1 MANQDFKQKKND
13 VMGMDPSQERA
24 QDAQNNS
31 QMQTEEEA
39 GAPSQ
44 GSQKLEQDSNRQ
56 AQGRDR
62 NQDAQ
67 GRERTPYAQG
77 RESQNTEASEAET
90 QEFPHQTVAENSGRE
105 SGNKITGQREE
116 GTGGYGGTEDQ
127 GRSGNKQSEVRG
139 EDRKSSGNE
148 ANRNQKKR
156 DVA

>member
-24 QDAQNNS
+24 QDAQNNA
-31 QMQTEEEA
+31 QMQTDEEA

-67 GRERTPYAQG
+67 GRDRNPNTQG
-77 RESQNTEASEAET
+77 RDNNQFTDASEAET
-90 QEFPHQTVAENSGRE
+90 QEFPNPVVSQGSDGKSGTGI
-105 SGNKITGQREE
+105 SGQREE

-127 GRSGNKQSEVRG
+127 GRSGRKPGEVRG
-139 EDRKSSGNE
+139 EDRNGSDSG
-148 ANRNQKKR
+148 RNQKKR
-156 DVA
+156 DAA